1 MYNMNE
7 RTGRTEKV
15 TAWVY
20 PILNDD
26 EKTVTSTVPF
36 SAFRSPDPPAA
47 EAPVASDYA
56 AQPRQPSHPTAV
68 RPVHQAHLE
77 DQDTN
82 IEVGASY
89 ARHTE
94 TDLSDSVVVRD
105 AADDA
110 VVARR
115 QR

>member
-1 MYNMNE
+1 MWTSARRKYQE
-7 RTGRTEKV
+7 E
-15 TAWVY
+15 TACVY

-26 EKTVTSTVPF
+26 EKTVTSTVPI

-47 EAPVASDYA
+47 EALVASDHA
-56 AQPRQPSHPTAV
+56 AQPRQPNHPTAV

-77 DQDTN
+77 DQDTS

-94 TDLSDSVVVRD
+94 MDPLGSVVVRD